1 MTSIIFCID
10 LLPLNNTTPIKGL
23 AQEYFYPLS
32 ILLNIEY
39 LLCFVKVDTFGLSQ
53 IKRKPTNKIKKK
65 KDVAKRV
72 PLQFRYYI
80 IKHFFFSF
88 NILAIYILIVTKIF
102 TLRSQNLE
110 IELIRIGVE
119 EFLGVKYVFKIFYVI
134 KNFKFLDIKFC
145 TN

>member
-53 IKRKPTNKIKKK
+53 IKRKPTNKIKKRTWQN
-65 KDVAKRV
+65 VFHYN
-72 PLQFRYYI
+72 LGI
-80 IKHFFFSF
+80 ILLNIFSF
-88 NILAIYILIVTKIF
+88 HLIF
-102 TLRSQNLE
+102 
-110 IELIRIGVE
+110 
-119 EFLGVKYVFKIFYVI
+119 
-134 KNFKFLDIKFC
+134 
-145 TN
+145 